1 MDKSIII
8 SVTVLVLINITD
20 AITNSVIAPTLIF
33 YVRDM
38 GGTKEQYGL
47 IMSASYLAGIVT
59 MSFYGAWVDANGNKY
74 VHVCLYLY
82 IGDDDL
88 CMHISH
94 IHISNL
100 LYLFLLSI
108 RNEKGTILHMP
119 PRLYLGL
126 LDL

>member
-8 SVTVLVLINITD
+8 SITVLVLINITD

-74 VHVCLYLY
+74 VHVCIYLY

-94 IHISNL
+94 IHTSNL
-100 LYLFLLSI
+100 LSI
-108 RNEKGTILHMP
+108 LNP
-119 PRLYLGL
+119 Q
-126 LDL
+126 

>member
-74 VHVCLYLY
+74 VHTVCLYLY
-82 IGDDDL
+82 IGGDDL

-94 IHISNL
+94 IHTSNL
-100 LYLFLLSI
+100 LSI
-108 RNEKGTILHMP
+108 LNP
-119 PRLYLGL
+119 Q
-126 LDL
+126 